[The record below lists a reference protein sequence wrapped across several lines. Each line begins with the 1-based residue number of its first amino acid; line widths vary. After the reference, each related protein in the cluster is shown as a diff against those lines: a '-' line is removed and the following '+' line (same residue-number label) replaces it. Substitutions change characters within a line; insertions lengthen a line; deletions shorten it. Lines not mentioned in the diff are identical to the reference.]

1 MKRIGIFSLECAALI
16 LKSNT
21 DSFLQNLVG
30 SKNDYSKVKKT
41 KIFRSI
47 NRKNWDLDQIDELL
61 KNHQSINTKVYSSI
75 INLIKLR
82 KKQPAFHPNATQFTL
97 QLEDHFFG
105 IWRQS
110 IDRSQSIF
118 CISNLTKFRQKLSL
132 LDVNLI
138 AMEKWYDIL
147 SKSILKNLSGTI
159 TLAPYQSVWITN
171 KRFF

>member
-1 MKRIGIFSLECAALI
+1 MEGIPAI
-16 LKSNT
+16 YI
-21 DSFLQNLVG
+21 QNLVG

-47 NRKNWDLDQIDELL
+47 NRRNWDLDQIDELL

-147 SKSILKNLSGTI
+147 SKSILKNLSH
-159 TLAPYQSVWITN
+159 LYHLL
-171 KRFF
+171 